1 MTIAVLNTKT
11 SEIENEIPDVSGLVT
26 NAVLTTIIG
35 EVVNKIPDAS
45 KLVKKA
51 DDAKIT
57 DIEVKYFTTAD
68 YKTFTTEI
76 LDTKIVQ

>member
-1 MTIAVLNTKT
+1 MTTAVLNTKT

-26 NAVLTTIIG
+26 NAATIIG

-57 DIEVKYFTTAD
+57 DIEGKYFTTAD